1 MILEAMLISSGK
13 AWKKITEGKA
23 ASKLTP
29 GEEKK
34 KREREVRARHFQ
46 EMQFYHGC
54 GKGTFLFFL
63 WSHSRKE
70 GLKSHSCQIG
80 SFLPLLVSEVAVLP

>member
-34 KREREVRARHFQ
+34 KERER
-46 EMQFYHGC
+46 G
-54 GKGTFLFFL
+54 
-63 WSHSRKE
+63 E
-70 GLKSHSCQIG
+70 GQA
-80 SFLPLLVSEVAVLP
+80 FPRDAVLPWLWERHFPFFPVVS